1 MAAAAAAAPKAAAED
16 QAEGSPKPGGVSL
29 TALDSGGTAALV
41 QQAQLQAQQQ
51 AAATAQQATGQA
63 RAPAGQAVAGAA
75 GQALTQQQAMVLA
88 QHLCAAGLSKEQSIA
103 MVRSA
108 CAQGLTAQ
116 QAPALVAQV
125 RARATQAAQ
134 LRAAQQLASS
144 GSPSPLQ
151 SGRAGP
157 SSPASPSSPAGPS
170 SPGGPSSPSGASGA
184 SNARS
189 LLSPSVAASLAAP
202 AGPVASREASL
213 AVPRSVSPATP
224 APRTASPGAVAATP
238 TPQRTAPPQ
247 PVATGSVAGASPL
260 TNAADVLAIS
270 GPAGSQPGA
279 ALAQQALQQ
288 QQQFLMA
295 QREEFQKNV
304 VNVQKLV
311 QAEASGMQQ
320 SQAAFAA
327 IFKELGPKFQEP
339 RLRGGLQQ
347 LHNLQG
353 QVAQVHGMLEQQ
365 LATFTQAQAAAQE
378 TQLKLSQKHVG
389 ELFRAIQAM
398 TANMAQTQRQVAEL
412 QVFKEKAVV
421 AVNQITQQ
429 QNQKMQEV
437 AKTTA
442 VLQQKLA
449 QSEQTQG
456 QLRDKLTSQGGH
468 ADLTDVEVTE
478 LRQRVNKL
486 EDEVMKLLGKDE
498 WRFEEEEWV

>member
-1 MAAAAAAAPKAAAED
+1 
-16 QAEGSPKPGGVSL
+16 
-29 TALDSGGTAALV
+29 
-41 QQAQLQAQQQ
+41 
-51 AAATAQQATGQA
+51 
-63 RAPAGQAVAGAA
+63 
-75 GQALTQQQAMVLA
+75 
-88 QHLCAAGLSKEQSIA
+88 
-103 MVRSA
+103 
-108 CAQGLTAQ
+108 
-116 QAPALVAQV
+116 
-125 RARATQAAQ
+125 
-134 LRAAQQLASS
+134 
-144 GSPSPLQ
+144 
-151 SGRAGP
+151 
-157 SSPASPSSPAGPS
+157 
-170 SPGGPSSPSGASGA
+170 
-184 SNARS
+184 
-189 LLSPSVAASLAAP
+189 
-202 AGPVASREASL
+202 
-213 AVPRSVSPATP
+213 VPRSVSPATS

-238 TPQRTAPPQ
+238 TPQRIAPPQ

-270 GPAGSQPGA
+270 GPAGSQSGA

-288 QQQFLMA
+288 QQQFLMV

-327 IFKELGPKFQEP
+327 IVKELGPKVQEP

-378 TQLKLSQKHVG
+378 TQLSLSQKHVG

-478 LRQRVNKL
+478 LKQRVNKL